1 MSYGLSKSCIVVYTD
16 DSYDRPHNM
25 VSGVGF
31 EPTPTIMGR
40 DIRTTLPAMKAT
52 IYSADTQEIEYTKRY
67 YNHQC
72 RNLSE
77 FKVGDTVRLRQ
88 KIYPRKFWDKKGT
101 VVAKLQEPRS
111 YKVEAETEKVY
122 RRNRRDILKTKETFN
137 KDSQAP
143 DSDVE
148 ISSDVAPSV
157 KDNIDTSAT
166 LVPRPPPEESKP
178 VHYRSRYGRLIKPPQ
193 RYEPG

>member
-1 MSYGLSKSCIVVYTD
+1 
-16 DSYDRPHNM
+16 
-25 VSGVGF
+25 
-31 EPTPTIMGR
+31 MGR

-52 IYSADTQEIEYTKRY
+52 TYSADTQKVEYTKKY
-67 YNHQC
+67 YNQQC
-72 RNLSE
+72 KNLPE
-77 FKVGDTVRLRQ
+77 LKVGDTVRLRQ
-88 KIYPRKFWDKKGT
+88 KTYPRKFWDKKGT

-111 YKVEAETEKVY
+111 YKVEAETGKVY

-148 ISSDVAPSV
+148 ISSDETPSA
-157 KDNIDTSAT
+157 KEGIDTSVT

-178 VHYRSRYGRLIKPPQ
+178 VHYRSRYGRVIKPPQ
-193 RYEPG
+193 RYEPGQ